1 MSVDMRNR
9 LNRGLGRTLPASLLF
24 DYPTLDRIG
33 RHLLETMLPV
43 ATAAPPSA
51 PAASAEDILDEIESL
66 IGATPTYEPAAE

>member
-33 RHLLETMLPV
+33 RHLLDTLMPASEP
-43 ATAAPPSA
+43 APPSGPSA
-51 PAASAEDILDEIESL
+51 DAADILDEIEAL
-66 IGATPTYEPAAE
+66 IGSDASYEPAAE